1 MYIAPQLS
9 GSNQVKIV
17 NVDQEHKKNESDW
30 DEKSFASQSHSIL
43 RDLPTFPKESKKEK
57 STMKKNKSAPSL
69 SSMQQ
74 HKLESGLYLHESQIP
89 RSLSAGF
96 ADYQPDMALSLL
108 MDLPMEAYMGIGG
121 GSKQIKSLL
130 QKALKQVNEDIKTM
144 DENADTEDEEDLRI
158 DSSVNQSQAI
168 PTAPD
173 AIPPDAIINEA
184 DLSSNKDRDI
194 DINDDDNINVEILAN
209 GTTTT
214 TTTDLPRIGSRAHAE
229 SVKHDLEQTL
239 KQGYTRNLIIAVIQ
253 ALVGAFLYGWNV
265 AILNVPQPVVQ
276 NKVTNM
282 SDTEYALLATMFCAG
297 GLIGALAAGPL
308 QDRIGRKKALLL
320 VDIIFI
326 LSSALTFGYAM
337 KWLGPIDKTGGY
349 IIFWIGRFLVGIA
362 CGAAT
367 AVVPTYLGEIA
378 PPLIRGAIGTSN
390 QLTICFGVVI
400 VELVGGKPI
409 LGNDK
414 AWPYLFIGNALPIIQ
429 ILTAFTF
436 PESPKWLCQQ
446 GRDSE
451 ARKALQI
458 LRMTKDVRI
467 DMRLMKGGMAHE
479 QNAFHSPHV
488 SPKMKRRNFNN
499 NNNNNNNNAGNND
512 GTKNEPLLNDVQ
524 YPAINSNEEGAV
536 ASINQNPTRVNDDI
550 LSRSVQGELGR
561 FGMQQEMWKAVKWAT
576 IIAIVLMFMQQFSGI
591 NAVFYYSTTILNN
604 AGLTNDTAVWLGSVA
619 ISVANFLAVF
629 IAVFS
634 IDRAGR
640 KLLLILSCIIMGS
653 ASVLVSIAIELENH
667 GAFWQYSS
675 IAFLILFVIGFE
687 VGLGAIPWLM
697 MAELAP
703 MQYRGAIVA
712 IATASNWGSNLL
724 IAQFSG
730 VLVGSVK
737 FYPFAAVC
745 FVSILFTMRYIPE
758 TNGKTAAEIQRE
770 LINM

>member
-1 MYIAPQLS
+1 M
-9 GSNQVKIV
+9 NV
-17 NVDQEHKKNESDW
+17 NVNAKDESEW
-30 DEKSFASQSHSIL
+30 EEKSYASQSHSIL
-43 RDLPTFPKESKKEK
+43 RDLPTFPKQEKKDK
-57 STMKKNKSAPSL
+57 SGMKKNKSAPSL

-74 HKLESGLYLHESQIP
+74 HKLESGLYMHEAQIP

-130 QKALKQVNEDIKTM
+130 QNALKQVNEDIKTM
-144 DENADTEDEEDLRI
+144 EENVDSDEEDLRI

-173 AIPPDAIINEA
+173 AIPPDAMINEA
-184 DLSSNKDRDI
+184 DLSSNKDRDM
-194 DINDDDNINVEILAN
+194 DIDDDMNEDINVEILTN
-209 GTTTT
+209 GQQGGGGGNI
-214 TTTDLPRIGSRAHAE
+214 PRVGSRAHAE
-229 SVKHDLEQTL
+229 SVKHDIEQAL
-239 KQGYTRNLIIAVIQ
+239 NQGYTRNLIIAVIQ

-276 NKVTNM
+276 NDVTNM

-297 GLIGALAAGPL
+297 GLIGALTAGPL
-308 QDRIGRKKALLL
+308 QDKIGRKKALLL

-326 LSSALTFGYAM
+326 LSSALTYGYAM
-337 KWLGPIDKTGGY
+337 GWLAPIDKTSGY

-409 LGNDK
+409 LGNKD
-414 AWPYLFIGNALPIIQ
+414 AWPYLFIGNALPLIQ
-429 ILTAFTF
+429 IFTAFTF

-446 GRDSE
+446 GRDSD
-451 ARKALQI
+451 ARKALQR
-458 LRMTKDVRI
+458 LRMTKDVRV
-467 DMRLMKGGMAHE
+467 DMRMMKGGMSHE

-488 SPKMKRRNFNN
+488 SPKMKRRNLV
-499 NNNNNNNNAGNND
+499 AGNNK
-512 GTKNEPLLNDVQ
+512 TEPLLNDGQ
-524 YPAINSNEEGAV
+524 GIEGIEGGAS
-536 ASINQNPTRVNDDI
+536 SINQNPTKVKDDQI
-550 LSRSVQGELGR
+550 EIELGR
-561 FGMQQEMWKAVKWAT
+561 FGMQQDMWKAVKWAT

-604 AGLTNDTAVWLGSVA
+604 AGLTNPTSVWLGSVA

-640 KLLLILSCIIMGS
+640 KVLLIISCIVMGS
-653 ASVLVSIAIELENH
+653 ASVLVSIAIQFESH

-675 IAFLILFVIGFE
+675 IAFLILFVVGFE
-687 VGLGAIPWLM
+687 IGLGAIPWLM

-724 IAQFSG
+724 VAQFSG

-737 FYPFAAVC
+737 FYPFAGVC
-745 FVSILFTMRYIPE
+745 FASILFTMKYIPE